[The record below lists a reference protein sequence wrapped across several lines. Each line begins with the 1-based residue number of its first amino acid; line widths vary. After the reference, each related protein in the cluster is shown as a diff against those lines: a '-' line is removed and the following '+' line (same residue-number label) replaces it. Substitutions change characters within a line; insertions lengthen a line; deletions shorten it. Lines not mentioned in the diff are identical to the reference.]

1 MGQQVSP
8 STDNKNIVLSKIVA
22 ISELQKFLNAKT
34 PERPVIVLCHGVFD
48 LLHMGHVRH
57 FQEARAMGDLLIVS
71 ITADAFVN
79 KGPGKPVFSQGLRA
93 EMLAALSCVDWVTI
107 NDAPDAL
114 PILEA
119 IEPDFYVKGSDYADS
134 KNDITGKIDVEK
146 KCAESYGG
154 KLFITDDITF
164 SSSELLNR
172 HFDVFDQP
180 VRNFLTNMRLD
191 GALNRLNGHLKKL
204 SQMRVLVVGDAI
216 IDEYRY
222 VAALGKSPKENM
234 IATKFEE
241 NETFAGGV
249 IATANHVAGLCA
261 QVDIMTCLGDCSG
274 AQGSNDEELI
284 MESLAKNVQL
294 LPIRRRGAPTT
305 RKTRFIDRHYFR
317 KLFEVYDFDDSAL
330 PQSLQSHF
338 DQMVEAQLEEYD
350 LVLVNDFGHGLIAP
364 STISLL
370 TKNSK
375 FLAVNAQ
382 SNSAN
387 FGFNLITR
395 YPKADVVFIDT
406 PEAQLA
412 VGNKTTDPATVVS
425 KILPTKIACDR
436 FVLTLG
442 AGGCTTWEKGKKVQ
456 TVPAFATSVIDLV
469 GAGDA
474 FLAVAAPFVASG
486 ASMRDV
492 GFIGNVAGAIKV
504 GIVGHR
510 SSIDAAKLMKSV
522 TGLLK

>member
-1 MGQQVSP
+1 M
-8 STDNKNIVLSKIVA
+8 
-22 ISELQKFLNAKT
+22 
-34 PERPVIVLCHGVFD
+34 
-48 LLHMGHVRH
+48 
-57 FQEARAMGDLLIVS
+57 
-71 ITADAFVN
+71 
-79 KGPGKPVFSQGLRA
+79 
-93 EMLAALSCVDWVTI
+93 
-107 NDAPDAL
+107 
-114 PILEA
+114 
-119 IEPDFYVKGSDYADS
+119 
-134 KNDITGKIDVEK
+134 
-146 KCAESYGG
+146 
-154 KLFITDDITF
+154 
-164 SSSELLNR
+164 
-172 HFDVFDQP
+172 FDQP

-294 LPIRRRGAPTT
+294 LPIRCRGAPTT

-375 FLAVNAQ
+375 FLVVNAQ

-442 AGGCTTWEKGKKVQ
+442 AGGCTTWEKGKKG
-456 TVPAFATSVIDLV
+456 SNC
-469 GAGDA
+469 
-474 FLAVAAPFVASG
+474 ASFCNLCDRSCRCRRCLSGCSSPICCIRSINARCGIYWQCSRRHQSGHCG
-486 ASMRDV
+486 ASK
-492 GFIGNVAGAIKV
+492 FN
-504 GIVGHR
+504 
-510 SSIDAAKLMKSV
+510 
-522 TGLLK
+522 